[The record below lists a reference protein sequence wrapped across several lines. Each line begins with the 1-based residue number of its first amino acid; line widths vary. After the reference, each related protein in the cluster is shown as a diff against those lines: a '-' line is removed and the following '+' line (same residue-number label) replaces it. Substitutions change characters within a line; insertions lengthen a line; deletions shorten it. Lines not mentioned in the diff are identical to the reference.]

1 MSNFDLDLGRRGFVP
16 QLADVVTEARRLIG
30 WSQRELAHRAK
41 TSQATIWR
49 IERGRSE
56 HLDLLATERVL
67 TALGI
72 RASLQLDARHLAD
85 RRRQKDA
92 VHARINGFVAR
103 RLERD
108 AWRPATEVAIGD
120 GIPRGWIDIL
130 AFRDADAALL
140 VEESK
145 TEIPDFGALQR
156 SLAFYQRE
164 APFVARGLGWKPRR
178 VVVLVA
184 ALDSAAIGRRLQYN
198 RELVARAFPAPI
210 DQVGAWLTDPGR
222 TPPAAWALGMVDPAQ
237 RGGAWLRPTVLGGRR
252 SQPAY
257 ADYADAAAR
266 LRSGRRAA

>member
-1 MSNFDLDLGRRGFVP
+1 MP
-16 QLADVVTEARRLIG
+16 QLADMVSEARRLIG
-30 WSQRELAHRAK
+30 WSQRELARRAQ

-67 TALGI
+67 AALGI
-72 RASLQLDARHLAD
+72 RATLQLEARHLAD
-85 RRRQKDA
+85 RRRQQDA
-92 VHARINGFVAR
+92 VHARINGYVAR
-103 RLERD
+103 RLEQD
-108 AWRPATEVAIGD
+108 AWRPATEVTIGD
-120 GIPRGWIDIL
+120 GVPRGWIDIL
-130 AFRDADAALL
+130 AFRDVDAALL

-156 SLAFYQRE
+156 TLAFYQRE
-164 APFVARGLGWKPRR
+164 APFVARRLGWKPRG

-184 ALDSAAIGRRLQYN
+184 ALDSAAIGRRLQDN
-198 RELVARAFPAPI
+198 RELAARAFPAPI
-210 DQVGAWLTDPGR
+210 DRMRAWLADPAS
-222 TPPAAWALGMVDPAQ
+222 TPPTGWALGMVDPAQ

-257 ADYADAAAR
+257 EDYADAAAR

>member
-1 MSNFDLDLGRRGFVP
+1 MSNQYLELGRRGFVP
-16 QLADVVTEARRLIG
+16 QLADVVSEARRLIG
-30 WSQRELAHRAK
+30 WSQRELAHRAQ

-72 RASLQLDARHLAD
+72 RATLQLDARHLED
-85 RRRQKDA
+85 RRRQQDA
-92 VHARINGFVAR
+92 VHARINGYIAR

-108 AWRPATEVAIGD
+108 AWRPATEVPIGD
-120 GIPRGWIDIL
+120 GVPRGWIDIL
-130 AFRDADAALL
+130 AFRDADSALL

-164 APFVARGLGWKPRR
+164 APFVARRLGWKPRR

-184 ALDSAAIGRRLQYN
+184 ALDS
-198 RELVARAFPAPI
+198 
-210 DQVGAWLTDPGR
+210 
-222 TPPAAWALGMVDPAQ
+222 
-237 RGGAWLRPTVLGGRR
+237 
-252 SQPAY
+252 
-257 ADYADAAAR
+257 
-266 LRSGRRAA
+266 

>member
-1 MSNFDLDLGRRGFVP
+1 MSNQYLELGRRGFMP
-16 QLADVVTEARRLIG
+16 QLADVVSEARRLIG
-30 WSQRELAHRAK
+30 WSQRELAHRAQ

-49 IERGRSE
+49 MERGRSE
-56 HLDLLATERVL
+56 RLDLLATERVL

-72 RASLQLDARHLAD
+72 RATLQLDARHLAD
-85 RRRQKDA
+85 RRRQQDA
-92 VHARINGFVAR
+92 VHARINGFIAR

-108 AWRPATEVAIGD
+108 AWRPATEVIIGD
-120 GIPRGWIDIL
+120 GVPRGWIDIL

-164 APFVARGLGWKPRR
+164 APFVARRLGWKARR

-184 ALDSAAIGRRLQYN
+184 ALDSAAIGRRLQDN
-198 RELVARAFPAPI
+198 RELAARAFPTPI
-210 DQVGAWLTDPGR
+210 DRMRAWLADPAS
-222 TPPAAWALGMVDPAQ
+222 TPPTAWALGMVDPAQ

-266 LRSGRRAA
+266 LRSGRGAA